1 MKTVLNVKID
11 RDVKIKAQ
19 KTAAK
24 LGLPLSLV
32 VGEQLRRFAAEE
44 VITFAAPKRMSKKL
58 ERWVAEAERDLKRGK
73 NLSPT
78 FHSGVEMDRYLDA
91 V

>member
-24 LGLPLSLV
+24 LGLPMSLV
-32 VGEQLRRFAAEE
+32 VGEQLRRFGMEE
-44 VITFAAPKRMSKKL
+44 TITFGAPKKMSKKL
-58 ERWVAEAERDLKRGK
+58 ERWIGEAERDFKAGR
-73 NLSPT
+73 NISPV
-78 FHSGVEMDRYLDA
+78 FHTAEEMDRYLNA
-91 V
+91 L

>member
-19 KTAAK
+19 KAAAK

-32 VGEQLRRFAAEE
+32 VGEQLRRFGVEE
-44 VITFAAPKRMSKKL
+44 IITFAVPLKPSKKL
-58 ERWVAEAERDLKRGK
+58 AGELRRVNADIKAGR
-73 NLSPT
+73 NLSPV
-78 FHSGVEMDRYLDA
+78 FHSAREMDAYLDSL
-91 V
+91 

>member
-19 KTAAK
+19 KTAFK

-32 VGEQLRRFAAEE
+32 VGEHLRRFSAEE
-44 VITFAAPKRMSKKL
+44 SITFATAKKMSKIL
-58 ERWVAEAERDLKRGK
+58 EHRLGK
-73 NLSPT
+73 VTADIRAGHNLSPV
-78 FHSGVEMDRYLDA
+78 FSSMEEAIAHLHE
-91 V
+91 

>member
-24 LGLPLSLV
+24 LGLPMSLV
-32 VGEQLRRFAAEE
+32 VGEHLRRFGAEE
-44 VITFAAPKRMSKKL
+44 TITFGAPLKPSKKL
-58 ERWVAEAERDLKRGK
+58 ARWIKEAEHNIKTGR
-73 NLSPT
+73 NLSPV
-78 FHSGVEMDRYLDA
+78 FHNAKEMDRYLDA
-91 V
+91 L